1 MTFKNVRG
9 FLVHSKT
16 NIKINNMGFFDQL
29 FGNSRNEASGITPF
43 VFHSGHH
50 QRYQNGTPVMGLQAC
65 GRTVQLEKNTNGC
78 KGYRIQPGDGY
89 IVKIF
94 NDDLGKPNMSDKP
107 MRVVSQS
114 PDKIELRGYLLDAMG
129 PFGWV
134 EVDYN
139 DYGLTVYLTNG
150 NVEKCVFHMFDR
162 GVDLE
167 YTK

>member
-1 MTFKNVRG
+1 MDY
-9 FLVHSKT
+9 
-16 NIKINNMGFFDQL
+16 FDL
-29 FGNSRNEASGITPF
+29 IFGDYSNDNSNSISPF

-50 QRYQNGTPVMGLQAC
+50 QRYEDGIAVRGLQTC

-94 NDDLGKPNMSDKP
+94 NEDIGKPNMSDKP
-107 MRVVSQS
+107 MRIVSQS
-114 PDKIELRGYLLDAMG
+114 NDKIELQGYPLDAMG
-129 PFGWV
+129 PFGWMQ
-134 EVDYN
+134 VDYS

-150 NVEKCVFHMFDR
+150 EVEKCVFHMFDR